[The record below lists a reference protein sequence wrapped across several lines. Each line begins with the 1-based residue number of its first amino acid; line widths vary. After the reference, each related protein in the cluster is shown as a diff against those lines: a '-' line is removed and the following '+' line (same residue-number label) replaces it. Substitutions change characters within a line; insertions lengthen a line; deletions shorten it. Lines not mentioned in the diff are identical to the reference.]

1 MVDFENDIK
10 NCIEVLQRGGVI
22 LYPTDTVW
30 GLGCDAT
37 NEAAVDAI
45 YRIKERGKDKSLIVL
60 LAEARDVIQYV
71 ATPHPDIISINEQ
84 FETPTTVVYENALGF
99 TDNLVA
105 ADGSIA
111 IRVIKEP
118 FCKAL
123 IKRYRKPIVSTSANI
138 SGQPSPAIFAM
149 IDEAIKNKADYVVQ
163 YRQEDETIHSPSRLI
178 KIFDNGDITVL
189 RP

>member
-10 NCIEVLQRGGVI
+10 NCIAVLQNGGNI

-30 GLGCDAT
+30 GLGCDAL
-37 NEAAVDAI
+37 NEKAVDEIFAI
-45 YRIKERGKDKSLIVL
+45 KQRPRQKSLIVL

-71 ATPHPDIISINEQ
+71 ASPHPDIIAIIES
-84 FETPTTVVYENALGF
+84 FDVPTTVVYENALGF
-99 TDNLVA
+99 PENAVN

-111 IRVIKEP
+111 IRVCAEP

-123 IKRYRKPIVSTSANI
+123 IKRFRKPLVSTSANI
-138 SGQPSPAIFAM
+138 SGQPTPAIFDM
-149 IDEAIKNKADYVVQ
+149 VDVGIRSGVDYVVG
-163 YRQEDETIHSPSRLI
+163 YRQTDTVVSKPSRLVRI
-178 KIFDNGDITVL
+178 CEDGSLEIL

>member
-10 NCIEVLQRGGVI
+10 NCIDVLQRGGVI

-37 NEAAVDAI
+37 NEAAVEAI
-45 YRIKERGKDKSLIVL
+45 YKIKDRVKGKSLIVL

-71 ATPHPDIISINEQ
+71 ATPHPDIISIVES
-84 FETPTTVVYENALGF
+84 FETPTTVVYENALCF
-99 TDNLVA
+99 PENLVA
-105 ADGSIA
+105 ADGSIG
-111 IRVIKEP
+111 IRVTKDV

-123 IKRYRKPIVSTSANI
+123 VKRFRKPIVSTSANI
-138 SGQPSPAIFAM
+138 SGQPTPAIFRM
-149 IDEAIKNKADYVVQ
+149 VDEAIKSNVDYVVQ
-163 YRQEDETIHSPSRLI
+163 YRQDDEAISSPSRLI
-178 KIFDNGDITVL
+178 RISDGGNIEVL